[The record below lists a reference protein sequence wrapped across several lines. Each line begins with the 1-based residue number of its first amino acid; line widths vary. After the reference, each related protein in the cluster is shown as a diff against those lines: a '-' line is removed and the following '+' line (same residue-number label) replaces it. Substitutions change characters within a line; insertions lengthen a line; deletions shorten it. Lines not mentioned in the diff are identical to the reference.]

1 MLNIDSGRR
10 DLLIALA
17 GRAVSTFGD
26 EVALV
31 ALTLRLQA
39 DGARHYEVGLLLAAG
54 IIPLLVLS
62 RPVGRLVDSH
72 DSRHLLVGAGVLEVA
87 CTVLLVF
94 VHSVVVIVVL
104 VAVLGAAASVA
115 ATTWSALVPR
125 IVGQD
130 HVAEAV
136 SAQQSLN
143 ALVMVGAPAV
153 GGLLA
158 GVFGTSLPLAVDA
171 ATFVVVT
178 VAAALIGIRR
188 TPAVLGSDGRP
199 ARARGGF
206 EILRTDPVLAPLVI
220 GLVVLVLLVGMV
232 DVVLVFLIRGTLHAG
247 AAWYGLA
254 EAAWIAGIVVGSVGA
269 GRLRTERAQTWAT
282 IAGAGVTCAA
292 LATFAVVPAVWMLV
306 PLSVLGGTGNGY
318 ANVCFSTLLV
328 SRTPDAERGR
338 VSASANAA
346 VGGAQG
352 VSLLAGGA
360 VAAVLSPR
368 AIYALAGVLGVAVA
382 IAVAVFHPVQA
393 SRTGRQAL
401 PRSEE
406 PLTNRAG
413 SAAQQG
419 ARCCD
424 EFRPGGASV
433 LVTPPGRRTLL
444 PGTKPYGGRHADR
457 TERIGRFAARP
468 PASR

>member
-1 MLNIDSGRR
+1 MLNIGARR
-10 DLLIALA
+10 DLLTALA

-39 DGARHYEVGLLLAAG
+39 DGARPYEVGLLLAAG

-72 DSRHLLVGAGVLEVA
+72 DSRHLLVCAGMVEVA
-87 CTVLLVF
+87 CTVPLVF
-94 VHSVVVIVVL
+94 LHSVVVIVVL

-115 ATTWSALVPR
+115 AATWSALAPR
-125 IVGQD
+125 IVGED

-136 SAQQSLN
+136 SAMQSLN
-143 ALVMVGAPAV
+143 ALVLVGAPAV

-158 GVFGTSLPLAVDA
+158 GAFGTGLPLAADA

-178 VAAALIGIRR
+178 VAAALVGTRR
-188 TPAVLGSDGRP
+188 IPTPLGSDGRP

-206 EILRTDPVLAPLVI
+206 EILRTDPVLGPLVI

-232 DVVLVFLIRGTLHAG
+232 DVVLVFLIRATLHAG
-247 AAWYGLA
+247 GVWYGVA
-254 EAAWIAGIVVGSVGA
+254 EAAWMAGTVVGSLGA
-269 GRLRTERAQTWAT
+269 GRLRTERVRTWAT

-292 LATFAVVPAVWMLV
+292 LASFAVVPVVWMLL
-306 PLSVLGGTGNGY
+306 PLSVLGGTANGY
-318 ANVCFSTLLV
+318 ANVCVSTLII

-338 VSASANAA
+338 VSAAANAA
-346 VGGAQG
+346 IGGAQG

-360 VAAVLSPR
+360 VAAALSPPE
-368 AIYALAGVLGVAVA
+368 IYAVAGLLGVAVA
-382 IAVAVFHPVQA
+382 IAIGVVHAVRA
-393 SRTGRQAL
+393 SRTGRHVL

-406 PLTNRAG
+406 
-413 SAAQQG
+413 
-419 ARCCD
+419 
-424 EFRPGGASV
+424 
-433 LVTPPGRRTLL
+433 LL
-444 PGTKPYGGRHADR
+444 
-457 TERIGRFAARP
+457 
-468 PASR
+468 SS